1 MQLSKTMHAHTGVG
15 SRIFECG
22 VLLRLYLLLMSGMY
36 TFTAL
41 SQGETLAFAVAHA
54 DRFTL
59 ATMYGLGAF
68 TVLGFIDLV
77 VNDLMPERF
86 VITRALRDR
95 HLVNMAIA
103 GAFAVQMWTCAKY
116 QLPGAILPFYGL
128 QVLAVPASAFA
139 DVRKRF
145 KKATK

>member
-1 MQLSKTMHAHTGVG
+1 MK
-15 SRIFECG
+15 RIFECG
-22 VLLRLYLLLMSGMY
+22 VLLRLYLLLMAGLY
-36 TFTAL
+36 TVTAL
-41 SQGETLAFAVAHA
+41 TQPETLAYSVAHM

-59 ATMYGLGAF
+59 VTMAGLGVF
-68 TVLGFIDLV
+68 TLLGFIDLV
-77 VNDLMPERF
+77 VNDLMPDHY
-86 VITRALRDR
+86 VIERALKDR

-103 GAFAVQMWTCAKY
+103 GCFAVQMWTCAKY

-145 KKATK
+145 KKKATQ